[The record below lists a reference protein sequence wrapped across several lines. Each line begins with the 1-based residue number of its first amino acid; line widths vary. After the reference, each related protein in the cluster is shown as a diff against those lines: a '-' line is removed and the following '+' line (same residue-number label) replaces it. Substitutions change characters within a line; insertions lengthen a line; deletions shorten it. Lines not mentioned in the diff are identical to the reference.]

1 MKWESLNLGFYHE
14 WNSFNELSRN
24 KSSKFRLKILPEN
37 FNRTNCRPSSSHTV
51 QREKDVGWVIVF
63 LFLIHWWFLWLIA
76 FRLNHR
82 TKSSSNWKKKSSGR
96 LSKNENLSG
105 RVPWNRKKEN
115 RMKKEVID
123 TFWLFSQS
131 TELSFFYFI
140 RETKLIFN
148 IKK

>member
-82 TKSSSNWKKKSSGR
+82 TKSSSNWKKSRVVVCPRMRIYRDEFLETEKKRTEWKKKSLTPFGY
-96 LSKNENLSG
+96 LANLQNYLFLLFK
-105 RVPWNRKKEN
+105 RNK
-115 RMKKEVID
+115 ID
-123 TFWLFSQS
+123 F
-131 TELSFFYFI
+131 
-140 RETKLIFN
+140 
-148 IKK
+148 

>member
-63 LFLIHWWFLWLIA
+63 LFWFIDGFYDSLRFDWITE
-76 FRLNHR
+76 RNHLRIGKKSRVVVCPRMRIYRDEFLETEKKR
-82 TKSSSNWKKKSSGR
+82 TEWKKKSFTPFGY
-96 LSKNENLSG
+96 LANLQ
-105 RVPWNRKKEN
+105 NY
-115 RMKKEVID
+115 
-123 TFWLFSQS
+123 LF
-131 TELSFFYFI
+131 LLP
-140 RETKLIFN
+140 RETNLIFN
-148 IKK
+148 IGK

>member
-1 MKWESLNLGFYHE
+1 MKWESLNLGFYQE

-37 FNRTNCRPSSSHTV
+37 FTRTNYRSSSSHTV

-63 LFLIHWWFLWLIA
+63 LFWFIDGFYDSLRFDWITE
-76 FRLNHR
+76 RNHLR
-82 TKSSSNWKKKSSGR
+82 IGKKSSGR

-123 TFWLFSQS
+123 TFWLFSQC
-131 TELSFFYFI
+131 TELS
-140 RETKLIFN
+140 IFTF
-148 IKK
+148 